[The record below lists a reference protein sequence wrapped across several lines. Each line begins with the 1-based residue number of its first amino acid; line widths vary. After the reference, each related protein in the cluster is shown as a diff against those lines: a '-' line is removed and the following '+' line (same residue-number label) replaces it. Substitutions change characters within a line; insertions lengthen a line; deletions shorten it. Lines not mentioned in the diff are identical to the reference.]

1 MSWLDA
7 IACIGGANP
16 PKLSIKLAQ
25 MAVGDKLL
33 GLILLLA
40 AGFIFVYYTV
50 WVLVLVSKTN
60 KNFCLKRNLTP
71 VNFDMQPFVEEKAV
85 LNLFPPR
92 IYAIAIP
99 AALLVLA
106 ITLIGSF
113 IGLVLINESKKSK
126 KK

>member
-1 MSWLDA
+1 
-7 IACIGGANP
+7 
-16 PKLSIKLAQ
+16 
-25 MAVGDKLL
+25 
-33 GLILLLA
+33 
-40 AGFIFVYYTV
+40 
-50 WVLVLVSKTN
+50 
-60 KNFCLKRNLTP
+60 
-71 VNFDMQPFVEEKAV
+71 MQPFVEEKAV

>member
-1 MSWLDA
+1 M
-7 IACIGGANP
+7 
-16 PKLSIKLAQ
+16 
-25 MAVGDKLL
+25 L

-40 AGFIFVYYTV
+40 AGFIFVYYTI
-50 WVLVLVSKTN
+50 WVLILVSKT
-60 KNFCLKRNLTP
+60 KNSFCSKCNLTP
-71 VNFDMQPFVEEKAV
+71 VNLDLQPFVEEKAV

>member
-1 MSWLDA
+1 
-7 IACIGGANP
+7 
-16 PKLSIKLAQ
+16 

-40 AGFIFVYYTV
+40 AGFIFVYYTI
-50 WVLVLVSKTN
+50 WVLVLVSKRN
-60 KNFCLKRNLTP
+60 KKFCSIRNLTH